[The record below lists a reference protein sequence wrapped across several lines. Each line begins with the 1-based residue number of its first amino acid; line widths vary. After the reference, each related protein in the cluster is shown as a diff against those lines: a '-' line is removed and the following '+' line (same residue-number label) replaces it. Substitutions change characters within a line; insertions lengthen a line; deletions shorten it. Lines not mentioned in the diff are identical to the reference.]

1 MTTRALVIA
10 ATLVA
15 AVSPA
20 SAQTTITITADK
32 DTTLYESATGA
43 LANGAGTR
51 MFVGVTGQPSIRRCL
66 VHFDVAGAIPAGARI
81 LSARLEL
88 NVQNSPGGG
97 PAVAN
102 VHRVTQ
108 DWAEGPTFAPAG
120 QGVGGPVLNGDTT
133 WLHTNYPTQL
143 WTNVGGDFVTAPSFS
158 FTLAP
163 AGSVTTSPFPG
174 LIADV
179 QTWLDNPSGNFGWVL
194 KSDESLIS
202 TATVIS
208 AHETSNT
215 SEQPRLIVN
224 YLDAP
229 IGSWGT
235 GCPATTGVIN
245 LTPTGSTVGGSTIA
259 LDYSNA
265 PPNSLGATFFSLE
278 LVPVG
283 VEVFPS
289 CSVYLPLAGV
299 IIAGD
304 AFVTSP
310 SGVASPSLTVPAGF
324 PGYLIVA
331 QGAVL
336 DSTPVGFALSN
347 AGLLITQ

>member
-1 MTTRALVIA
+1 MTTRAL
-10 ATLVA
+10 LVA
-15 AVSPA
+15 ATCLAAVSSA

-51 MFVGVTGQPSIRRCL
+51 MFVGMTGQPSARRAL

-88 NVQNSPGGG
+88 HIYNSPGGG
-97 PAVAN
+97 PTVADA
-102 VHRVTQ
+102 HRVTQ
-108 DWAEGPTFAPAG
+108 DWAEGATFAPAG
-120 QGVGGPVLNGDTT
+120 QGVGGPVLTGDTT
-133 WLHTNYPTQL
+133 WLHTNHPTQL
-143 WTNVGGDFVTAPSFS
+143 WNNAGGDFAAAASFS

-163 AGSVTTSPFPG
+163 AGSVTTSPFPS

-179 QTWLDNPSGNFGWVL
+179 QTWLDNPAGNFGWVL
-194 KSDESLIS
+194 KGDESLLG
-202 TATVIS
+202 TATVIGT
-208 AHETSNT
+208 HESTNT

-235 GCPATTGVIN
+235 GCPATTGIIN
-245 LTPTGSTVGGSTIA
+245 LTPTGTPTGGASIG
-259 LDYSNA
+259 LNYSNA
-265 PPNSLGATFFSLE
+265 PATSLGATFFSLE
-278 LVPVG
+278 LSPVG
-283 VEVFPS
+283 VELFPS
-289 CSVYLPLAGV
+289 CSVYLPASGV
-299 IIAGD
+299 IVAGD

-310 SGVASPSLTVPAGF
+310 SGTASPSLTIPTGF
-324 PGYLIVA
+324 PGFLIVA

-336 DSTPVGFALSN
+336 DSTPVGFAMSN
-347 AGLLITQ
+347 AGLVITQ

>member
-1 MTTRALVIA
+1 MLKCALSSA
-10 ATLVA
+10 ATLLA
-15 AVSPA
+15 AVSV

-43 LANGAGTR
+43 LANGAGSR
-51 MFVGVTGQPSIRRCL
+51 FFVGVTGQPAARRGL
-66 VHFDVAGAIPAGARI
+66 LHFDVAGAIPAGSRI
-81 LSARLEL
+81 LSARLEVH
-88 NVQNSPGGG
+88 VQNTPVGG
-97 PAVAN
+97 PAVAD

-108 DWAEGPTFAPAG
+108 DWAEGPTVASSG
-120 QGVGGPVLNGDTT
+120 QGVGGPVQPGDTT
-133 WLHTNYPTQL
+133 WLHTDYPGQL
-143 WTNVGGDFVTAPSFS
+143 WTNPGGDFVAAPSFT

-163 AGSVTTSPFPG
+163 QGSVTTTPFPA

-179 QTWLDNPSGNFGWVL
+179 QDWLDNPTNNHGWVL
-194 KSDESLIS
+194 KSDESQIG
-202 TATVIS
+202 TATVLTTK
-208 AHETSNT
+208 ESNT
-215 SEQPRLIVN
+215 TSEHPRLIVN

-235 GCPATTGVIN
+235 GCPASTGVIN
-245 LTPTGSTVGGSTIA
+245 LTPNGSTVGGSTIS

-265 PPNSLGATFFSLE
+265 PAIALGATFFSLE
-278 LVPVG
+278 LAPVG

-289 CSVYLPLAGV
+289 CSVYLPLSGV
-299 IIAGD
+299 IVPGD
-304 AFVTSP
+304 AFVTSG
-310 SGVASPSLTVPAGF
+310 SGTASPAFTVPSGF